1 MRLFGGKL
9 NALLLMTLAALL
21 ALGVLSA
28 FADTAPPDPP
38 GDTVTVGDGADDAD
52 DVDDADDAD
61 DADDDDD
68 AGGAHEIAGVIA
80 EAFGASADD
89 VWAQHE
95 QGIGFGALFKLYA
108 LGAPIP
114 TDVDGEYEFNFGE
127 LRKALTEEQ
136 QTALEAGPKNLG
148 QLIKADH
155 QSEGHGSDAAN
166 ETAST
171 GLEKAREKFAA
182 HAAEADGPQGHG
194 PPESVPAHGRN

>member
-80 EAFGASADD
+80 EAFGVSADD

-136 QTALEAGPKNLG
+136 QAALEAGPKNLG
-148 QLIKADH
+148 QLIKAAH

-166 ETAST
+166 EAAST
-171 GLEKAREKFAA
+171 GLEEAREKFAA

>member
-52 DVDDADDAD
+52 DVDDE
-61 DADDDDD
+61 
-68 AGGAHEIAGVIA
+68 GAHEIAGVIA

-136 QTALEAGPKNLG
+136 QAALEAGPKNLG
-148 QLIKADH
+148 QLIKAAH

-166 ETAST
+166 EAAST
-171 GLEKAREKFAA
+171 GLEEAREKFAA